1 MLHAAERL
9 SKMKIKNY
17 LLNLARKRSLP
28 TITLVLVESE
38 NKSLTGMHSRNT
50 GR

>member
-1 MLHAAERL
+1 MSHAAERL
-9 SKMKIKNY
+9 SKIKIKNC

-28 TITLVLVESE
+28 TIRLALVESE
-38 NKSLTGMHSRNT
+38 NKSLTGMCSRNN